1 MLRRNILLFVFLSFF
16 SLVAKKNS
24 VCPTD
29 VDVDLPIVSMI
40 FCGDV
45 MGHMPQVNAA
55 YNSSDDSYDY
65 NPCFA
70 QIIPYIQRADI
81 AVANL
86 EVPLAEKPYSGYPRF
101 SSPDELLDAL
111 QHAGYD
117 VILTANNHV
126 VDKGAKGLKRTIEQ
140 IDQRQLMRAGSYLDS
155 LDRNDNCPLIIE
167 RKGLKIALL
176 NTTYGTN
183 GIAVPSPALV
193 NLIDTAQ
200 IRNDIKKAKDEV
212 ADFIVMCIHW
222 GVEYEL
228 KANKEQQA
236 IAQFLADEGVHL
248 IIGSHPHV
256 VQNVEIL
263 YGKDSVEVPVYYSL
277 GNAVSNQRWEHSNGG
292 IMVSVDIHSFT
303 KKIVQG
309 SYLPVY
315 VHKGKLHEK
324 YQYHLIATPDY
335 LENPAYY
342 NLSTKDSTE
351 LVSFDVQTRERIEK
365 ENNRY
370 VRLLNR
376 IDEKTTSH

>member
-1 MLRRNILLFVFLSFF
+1 MLRRSILLFVFLLFF
-16 SLVAKKNS
+16 SLVAKEN
-24 VCPTD
+24 
-29 VDVDLPIVSMI
+29 LPCTIIDTEPSIVSMI

-55 YNSSDDSYDY
+55 YNSSDNSYDY

-70 QIIPYIQRADI
+70 QITSYIQQADI

-86 EVPLAEKPYSGYPRF
+86 EVPLAGKPYSGYPHF
-101 SSPDELLDAL
+101 SSPDALLDAL

-126 VDKGAKGLKRTIEQ
+126 VDKGTKGLKRTIEQ

-155 LDRNDNCPLIIE
+155 LDRKTHYPLFIE
-167 RKGLKIALL
+167 QKGLKIALL
-176 NTTYGTN
+176 NSTYGTN
-183 GIAVPSPALV
+183 GILVKSPALV
-193 NLIDTAQ
+193 NLIDTTQ
-200 IRNDIKKAKDEV
+200 IRNDIQKAKDEA

-222 GVEYEL
+222 GAEYEL
-228 KANKEQQA
+228 KANKEQQV

-263 YGKDSVEVPVYYSL
+263 YGKDSLEVPVYYSL
-277 GNAVSNQRWEHSNGG
+277 GNAISNQRWEHSNGG
-292 IMVSVDIHSFT
+292 IMVSVDIHPST
-303 KKIVQG
+303 KKIIQG
-309 SYLPVY
+309 NYLPVY

-342 NLSTKDSTE
+342 NLSAKDSTE
-351 LVSFDVQTRERIEK
+351 LVSFDVQTRERVEK
-365 ENNRY
+365 EYNRY

-376 IDEKTTSH
+376 IDEKTTSHQ